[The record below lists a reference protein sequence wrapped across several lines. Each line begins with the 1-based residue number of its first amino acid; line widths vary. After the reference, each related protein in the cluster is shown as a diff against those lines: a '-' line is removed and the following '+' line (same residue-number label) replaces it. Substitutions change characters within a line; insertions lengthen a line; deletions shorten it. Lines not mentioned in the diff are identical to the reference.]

1 MKIGK
6 YVYVKDH
13 RVKRLKIISTAFIT
27 LMVIGGLLIFNSL
40 TSDNPSQTG
49 QNNQTTVLPGENDS
63 RAVPVDKNTR
73 GETSERDPKSPWEG
87 MLVAID
93 AGHGGIDPGTSGNGL
108 VEKDVNLD
116 IALKLNEALKKAGIE
131 TYMTRTTDEYNDLKE
146 VIQTINRMNPDIV
159 VSIHCDWFEDSS
171 TNGTTTLYYSTKT
184 KKQGNM
190 TDMEFAQI
198 IHGELMKAIGSNDR
212 GIIQRTNLGL
222 LKQTKMPSVIIEMG
236 FLSSPK
242 DAALLSSDEFRQKAA
257 EGIAEGVKKALAKLK
272 VNKGQY

>member
-1 MKIGK
+1 M
-6 YVYVKDH
+6 
-13 RVKRLKIISTAFIT
+13 
-27 LMVIGGLLIFNSL
+27 
-40 TSDNPSQTG
+40 
-49 QNNQTTVLPGENDS
+49 
-63 RAVPVDKNTR
+63 
-73 GETSERDPKSPWEG
+73 
-87 MLVAID
+87 
-93 AGHGGIDPGTSGNGL
+93 
-108 VEKDVNLD
+108 EKDVNLD